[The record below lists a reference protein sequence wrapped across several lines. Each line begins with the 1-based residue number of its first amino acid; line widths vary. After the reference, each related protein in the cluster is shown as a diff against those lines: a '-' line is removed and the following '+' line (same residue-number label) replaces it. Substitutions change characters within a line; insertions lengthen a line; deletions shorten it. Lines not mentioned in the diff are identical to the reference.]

1 VRRRPD
7 QPALFPARL
16 IFLLYGLILGA
27 WTTRIPAV
35 KAHLRLSDSKLSI
48 GLLAF
53 AAGAIVGMQASGWL
67 VDRLGA
73 ATVIVPAVLVDAA
86 ALVGPA
92 YAGSLLLLVLA
103 LLAFG
108 VAHGVLNVAMNV
120 NAVQVQSA
128 LGRPII
134 SSCHAVYSI
143 GGFLGAAVGGLFA
156 YEGRGA
162 AATFVSVAVLVVAAA
177 LAVARP
183 VAGFVPPAQTQAEA
197 AAPLT
202 GVVFLGVLAFCCLV
216 GEGAAADWSAVYL
229 RDDLGTTAAWA
240 AAAYACFAIMMTA
253 GRLAGDRLAAR
264 FGPAALARAGGVLA
278 AAGLSLSLLV
288 AHPVAGVIGF
298 GCLGAGLSCI
308 APQVFAAAGLRNPG
322 RAGTAIG
329 RVASLG
335 FLGFVVGPVVIGAA
349 SRWVGLTWALLIP
362 AVLAGFVAI
371 AAPALRA
378 PASPVLLYPETTPRK

>member
-1 VRRRPD
+1 M
-7 QPALFPARL
+7 
-16 IFLLYGLILGA
+16 FLLYGLILGA
-27 WTTRIPAV
+27 WTSRIPAV
-35 KAHLRLSDSKLSI
+35 KAHLRLSDSRLSL

-53 AAGAIVGMQASGWL
+53 AAGAIIGMQASGWL

-73 ATVIVPAVLVDAA
+73 AAVMVPAALVDAA

-92 YAGSLLLLVLA
+92 YAGTLLALVLSLLV
-103 LLAFG
+103 FG
-108 VAHGVLNVAMNV
+108 VVHGILNVAMNV
-120 NAVQVQSA
+120 HAVQVQA
-128 LGRPII
+128 AIGRPVI
-134 SSCHAVYSI
+134 SSSHAVYSI

-156 YEGRGA
+156 YGHEDA
-162 AATFVSVAVLVVAAA
+162 AATFLTVAAVVVVAVLAAA
-177 LAVARP
+177 RPARR
-183 VAGFVPPAQTQAEA
+183 FVPAAQSEAEV

-202 GVVFLGVLAFCCLV
+202 GVIFLGILAFCCLV

-229 RDDLGTTAAWA
+229 RDDLGTSAAWA
-240 AAAYACFAIMMTA
+240 ASAYACFAIMMTA

-264 FGPAALARAGGVLA
+264 WGPAVLARAGGVLA
-278 AAGLSLSLLV
+278 AVGLALSLLV
-288 AHPVAGVIGF
+288 ARPAAGVVGF

-349 SRWVGLTWALLIP
+349 AQGVGLTWALVIP
-362 AVLAGFVAI
+362 AVLAGFVA
-371 AAPALRA
+371 AAARSLRPAAGR
-378 PASPVLLYPETTPRK
+378 VRVCPETTPQK